1 MRFSAEGIDDG
12 VARGELTLRQLA
24 NFVAAAEEGT
34 ISGAAGRLNYSA
46 SAISSSITELERA
59 LGAELCVRRRAQ
71 GVKLTPSGRLIFDKA
86 KRLLEDVAELSYAVG
101 GGGSELVGP
110 LVIGCFVTLAPTVL
124 PRLLHEYESL
134 HPRVSVD
141 FVVGA
146 QDELQDAL
154 VGGAIDA
161 AIMYDVGG
169 MEALDRFTLY
179 EARGYA
185 LFGERHPLAA
195 RETVTLEEL
204 ASVPLVLYDQAP
216 STRYAMSIFEAE
228 GLTPNVRHRTHAF
241 ELTRSL
247 VARSETEY
255 AILVQRPANKLS
267 YEGLPII
274 EKDIVP
280 PPLAVPVVLARSR
293 EVEMSSRVRALADLV
308 HGQYPPSEVYATE

>member
-1 MRFSAEGIDDG
+1 MESSAEGVAAG
-12 VARGELTLRQLA
+12 VARGEVTLRQIA

-34 ISGAAGRLNYSA
+34 ISGAAKRLSYSA
-46 SAISSSITELERA
+46 SAISASITELERA
-59 LGAELCVRRRAQ
+59 LGADLCVRRRAQ
-71 GVKLTPSGRLIFDKA
+71 GVKLTPTGRLIFDKA
-86 KRLLEDVAELSYAVG
+86 KRLLEYVAELSYAVG

-110 LVIGCFVTLAPTVL
+110 LVVGCFVTLAPTVL
-124 PRLLHEYESL
+124 PRLLDEYEEQ

-141 FVVGA
+141 FMVGA

-154 VGGAIDA
+154 VDGTIDA

-169 MEALDRFTLY
+169 LEAFDRFTLY

-204 ASVPLVLYDQAP
+204 APVPLVLYDQTP
-216 STRYAMSIFEAE
+216 STRYAMSIFEAQ

-247 VARSETEY
+247 VARSDTEY
-255 AILVQRPANKLS
+255 AILVQRPVNKLS

-280 PPLAVPVVLARSR
+280 PPLAVPVVLARPR
-293 EVEMSSRVRALADLV
+293 GGEMSSRVRALIDLMRR
-308 HGQYPPSEVYATE
+308 HYPQER